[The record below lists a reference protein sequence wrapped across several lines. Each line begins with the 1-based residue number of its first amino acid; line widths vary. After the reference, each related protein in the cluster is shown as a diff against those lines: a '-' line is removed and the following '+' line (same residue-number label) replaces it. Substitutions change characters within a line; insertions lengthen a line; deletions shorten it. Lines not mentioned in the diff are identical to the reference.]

1 MNRVGLTTFVTS
13 AAHWSPGQALPPP
26 TGIVSGPCRP
36 GARLSET
43 AIAFAGAGRA
53 LIETVIAFAG
63 AGRALTETAIAFAGA
78 GRALTETAIAFAG
91 EKWAFLVRFSVA
103 EVMVVSMVAVQGS
116 AVVLPVSSRHV
127 VAPRARKSSPCVA

>member
-13 AAHWSPGQALPPP
+13 AVHWSPGQSPPP
-26 TGIVSGPCRP
+26 GCLVAPLTFRAPVG
-36 GARLSET
+36 RLSET

-53 LIETVIAFAG
+53 LIETV
-63 AGRALTETAIAFAGA
+63 
-78 GRALTETAIAFAG
+78 IAFAG